1 MKGDEGKVCL
11 CEVKD
16 CKCDS
21 SRRIPNDVEV
31 ESAAPILGEIGRGA
45 RICNAH
51 YQALYKYLHS
61 PKPCAGC
68 GELPHARESN
78 YRRHCPNHSY
88 ITKYLK
94 HTLKIDMSLSKDD
107 VICDPCYHM
116 YNRIIQNGNDGEA
129 SLYAKV
135 SEVESLATNFK
146 LATSLDESDFIDGI
160 ANLTALKL
168 SHILLSD
175 EAILLSCLYESFLLS
190 AQKYASKLSN
200 CTPKLPGM
208 RWLQVYL
215 SNTFSYNL
223 EIIVKHK
230 CYGAILYRKGG
241 DILHALSKALGELK
255 GASKRE
261 VDVRKE
267 IHQSLHL
274 SQSSNEDISDDQI
287 IKVCMHVNKLINENI
302 RKVVGM
308 YQNDTNLYSS
318 FTFRGFTESVDDIL
332 PKIITALT
340 QPVKSKRKLLY
351 NTQNEELRLAKK
363 AYCLLVL
370 MYCTNNQCNPLHFIL
385 TDSVLS
391 NHGST
396 SLVKIFNKLG
406 ACVSLD
412 THNRIVNSI
421 ATERMTKG
429 IIPQLTPNTLSII
442 SIDNVDILQPH
453 SMVST
458 LGSHTWHG
466 TSVQCTQPRPV
477 TIKLENDEPTIEP
490 MCTGISYAESAPSKR
505 GYSSPIESPI
515 PKQHSKRL
523 RTFTECSTF
532 SSTVSVDM
540 TQIHLHHNVEYC
552 PSPLSY
558 FTIADFKLISMESQ
572 RLEKIKNTVFKY
584 IITKRFSD
592 DKNNY
597 PSMYYFVSES
607 NYGRLNTEK
616 SQIHFMNVFSLKAD
630 CQDTVIFILHQIYN
644 KFICSQSL
652 KWVVVVGDA
661 KTYDILQK
669 VKREQCLSWLIVF
682 PGDWHILYNYQKVL
696 MKVYWDAGLMQLAQA
711 AGYKGEALT
720 SLSKAS
726 NFRRTHDFLLQVY
739 EAFVSTFA
747 ENFLSQHSE
756 IETSE
761 IQLLA
766 TALTKAG
773 TSDDLSHAIKNVLD
787 YHSKQANVHE
797 QFSSYIRDT
806 VQSSKTQVFWKNF
819 VEFDVFAYVSLFIAI
834 RNSDWQLRLASL
846 KTMAAIFFAF
856 DRPIY
861 QRLVSTHLT
870 DILQMPNELKKYF
883 DDNGAFSVHITS
895 RANHATA
902 LDETHEMC
910 INRIIKNIVKR
921 PNPELIEHASYAYP
935 FRNACQSQLKQELGM
950 DVQNTNEHK
959 GLKITNVNIRR
970 MIDLIET
977 KKVLSSDD
985 TGRLANM
992 FSATMATADQEHDLL
1007 SFRQVGQAEF
1017 ENHIEFKILHKPSA
1031 KTPSRLKRLKTFS
1044 VSKQTKQK
1052 ASQINKENKIIQSC
1066 IQKQLALCRSGQFN
1080 SSINPP
1086 YIPLPRALVTA
1097 DGFPHKGNKSNI
1109 TNFFKSRY
1117 KDLNV
1122 VSSYFPS
1129 NWIPDSVLLEGMF
1142 LIQTVPSLGVDSYSN
1157 YCQMV
1162 ASRFILP
1169 HFKNG
1174 VKEVHVIFD
1183 SENNETES
1191 HHEHQDITEN
1201 GTIPSNWRVDV
1212 IHCRID
1218 IRETVWKRIANEE
1231 YALPSWEAL
1240 FVWV

>member
-1 MKGDEGKVCL
+1 
-11 CEVKD
+11 
-16 CKCDS
+16 
-21 SRRIPNDVEV
+21 
-31 ESAAPILGEIGRGA
+31 
-45 RICNAH
+45 
-51 YQALYKYLHS
+51 
-61 PKPCAGC
+61 
-68 GELPHARESN
+68 
-78 YRRHCPNHSY
+78 
-88 ITKYLK
+88 
-94 HTLKIDMSLSKDD
+94 
-107 VICDPCYHM
+107 
-116 YNRIIQNGNDGEA
+116 
-129 SLYAKV
+129 
-135 SEVESLATNFK
+135 
-146 LATSLDESDFIDGI
+146 
-160 ANLTALKL
+160 
-168 SHILLSD
+168 
-175 EAILLSCLYESFLLS
+175 
-190 AQKYASKLSN
+190 
-200 CTPKLPGM
+200 
-208 RWLQVYL
+208 
-215 SNTFSYNL
+215 
-223 EIIVKHK
+223 
-230 CYGAILYRKGG
+230 
-241 DILHALSKALGELK
+241 
-255 GASKRE
+255 
-261 VDVRKE
+261 
-267 IHQSLHL
+267 
-274 SQSSNEDISDDQI
+274 
-287 IKVCMHVNKLINENI
+287 
-302 RKVVGM
+302 
-308 YQNDTNLYSS
+308 
-318 FTFRGFTESVDDIL
+318 
-332 PKIITALT
+332 
-340 QPVKSKRKLLY
+340 
-351 NTQNEELRLAKK
+351 
-363 AYCLLVL
+363 
-370 MYCTNNQCNPLHFIL
+370 
-385 TDSVLS
+385 
-391 NHGST
+391 
-396 SLVKIFNKLG
+396 
-406 ACVSLD
+406 
-412 THNRIVNSI
+412 
-421 ATERMTKG
+421 MTKG

-1212 IHCRID
+1212 IHCRICKKSLCYFLSQHMLKIIPQYLNNQQTFVCSGGISDSLSKKCISVDATGENIYLDHLESNSEETDLRIWLHCKHAQGANKLIYSPDTDIYHIGLSQSFLLTNDVYIQQRPSIHENARFLSMSLLIEAINSDPDLAYIPVQLRSNILQTLYVATGCDYISFFKGIGKLFFMQVYFQHAKFISSGLEAPGTLADTHDNNDLGFLAFIRLVGSSYFTKHKTGFIAVSPSNLYNTHVNIDVVERHKQWLTD

-1240 FVWV
+1240 FLHWKRSTWIIGYWKQASHQYINMPSKGH